1 MRTKEKRRAVFLD
14 RDGTIN
20 EEVGYVN
27 HISRFKFIPS
37 ALRGL
42 KLINKLGLLSIV
54 ITNQGGVARGFFD
67 EKFLKELHGKML
79 TEVKKAGAKIDKI
92 YYCPHN
98 PQGSVKKYAIRCNCR
113 KPATGLIERAIND
126 FNISLKNSYYIG
138 DQRRDIEF
146 GKRLGLIT
154 ILVKTGYGRGELYFK
169 KFNKKLSPDYIA
181 ENLLDAAKWI
191 QKNEEHLEN
200 L

>member
-1 MRTKEKRRAVFLD
+1 MESKEKRRAVFLD

-27 HISRFKFIPS
+27 HFSRFRFIKGVFK
-37 ALRGL
+37 GL
-42 KLINKLGLLSIV
+42 KLINRLGLLTIV

-67 EKFLKELHGKML
+67 EKFLKRLHTRML
-79 TEVKKAGAKIDKI
+79 NSIKKAGAKIDKI

-98 PQGSVKKYAIRCNCR
+98 PNGSVKKYAIRCNCR
-113 KPATGLIERAIND
+113 KPATGLVEKAVKD
-126 FNISLKNSYYIG
+126 FNISLENSYYIG
-138 DQRRDIEF
+138 DQKRDIEF

-154 ILVKTGYGRGELYFK
+154 ILVKTGYGKGEIYFK
-169 KFNKKLSPDYIA
+169 KFNRRFKPDYIA
-181 ENLLDAAKWI
+181 EDLLDAAQWI
-191 QKNEEHLEN
+191 QRNEKL